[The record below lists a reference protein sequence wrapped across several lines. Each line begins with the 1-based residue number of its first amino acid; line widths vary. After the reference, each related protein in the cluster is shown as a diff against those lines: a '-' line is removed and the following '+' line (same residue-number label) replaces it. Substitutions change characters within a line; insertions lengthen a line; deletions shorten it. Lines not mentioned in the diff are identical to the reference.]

1 MTDESTTNIR
11 EVISEWLSQKGCPID
26 LSPELIEEIAELCE
40 DQALDKTRSKFRK
53 DISEIVS
60 ESVKLHL
67 MGGGK

>member
-1 MTDESTTNIR
+1 MTDESMAEIR
-11 EVISEWLSQKGCPID
+11 EVIIEWLSHKDCPID
-26 LSPELIEEIAELCE
+26 LSPELIEEIAEKCE
-40 DQALDKTRSKFRK
+40 EQALDKTRSKFRK